1 MTIHRLIDIY
11 FPVFYAGSY
20 HIGFANNSE
29 NGIAMSKQGELDLVL
44 IDVVMLG
51 LNGSEATRMIVKDKE
66 TMHIP
71 VIICSA
77 KRQPT
82 ACV

>member
-1 MTIHRLIDIY
+1 
-11 FPVFYAGSY
+11 
-20 HIGFANNSE
+20 
-29 NGIAMSKQGELDLVL
+29 MSKQGELGLVL

-82 ACV
+82 ASV